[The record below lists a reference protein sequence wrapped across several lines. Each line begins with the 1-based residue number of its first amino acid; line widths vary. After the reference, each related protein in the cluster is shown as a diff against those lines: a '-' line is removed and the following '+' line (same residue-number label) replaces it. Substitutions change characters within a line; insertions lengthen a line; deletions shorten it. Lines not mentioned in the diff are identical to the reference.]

1 MASELEITPQEIGED
16 EGAKVSDVTEVIH
29 RGPAA
34 IEPDGI
40 GLGKK
45 WGECLNATLEGIEQA
60 KGHVMGGSLLSGFK
74 IERHRAVGVFSKAT

>member
-1 MASELEITPQEIGED
+1 MASEPEITPQEIGED
-16 EGAKVSDVTEVIH
+16 EGAKVSDVTEVID

-45 WGECLNATLEGIEQA
+45 WGECLNATLEGIEQTQ
-60 KGHVMGGSLLSGFK
+60 GHVMGGSLLSEFK
-74 IERHRAVGVFSKAT
+74 IERHRAVGVFSMTT